1 MTLKNASSHTAM
13 FIILG
18 CMTQEDE
25 DCQCIFPFKADGTS
39 YETCVDPFNEGGLWC
54 ATAIQS
60 DGEYSDYGWCVEG
73 GL

>member
-1 MTLKNASSHTAM
+1 M